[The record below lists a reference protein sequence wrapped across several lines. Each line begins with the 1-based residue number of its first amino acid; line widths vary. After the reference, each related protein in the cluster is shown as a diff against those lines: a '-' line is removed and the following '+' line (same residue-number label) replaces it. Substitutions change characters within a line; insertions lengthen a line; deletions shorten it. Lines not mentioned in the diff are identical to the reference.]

1 MSNSESSVLVK
12 RRHGNLRGHNT
23 DDDGREGAESAQGV
37 LRSSVLAAGA
47 ASISARRMRA
57 GAGAA
62 RGAGGSASAGS
73 RGGGGVGRSHGFD
86 FKRLGSGVNLE
97 RDVNGCRL
105 IGGARRNGTHV
116 GGVEDVCQHDGIVGG
131 SRESDYLRGRN

>member
-1 MSNSESSVLVK
+1 MSNSESSALVK

-23 DDDGREGAESAQGV
+23 DDDGREGAKSAQGV

-62 RGAGGSASAGS
+62 RRAGGSASAGS

-105 IGGARRNGTHV
+105 IGGAEKWDARRW
-116 GGVEDVCQHDGIVGG
+116 C
-131 SRESDYLRGRN
+131 